1 MVKIIKTGLNIAAGT
16 LFLSAV
22 NPAVNVMTQVGMGGA
37 VPSSVR
43 TIGEVG
49 DTIRQFAES
58 AIASSGFPTAPS
70 VALRND
76 GLAIGPNLEAAGRLE
91 FSQ

>member
-1 MVKIIKTGLNIAAGT
+1 MVRIIKTGLNIAAGT

-22 NPAVNVMTQVGMGGA
+22 NPAVNVMNQMGMGGA

-43 TIGEVG
+43 TISEISN
-49 DTIRQFAES
+49 TMRQFAES
-58 AIASSGFPTAPS
+58 AIASSGLPTAP
-70 VALRND
+70 A
-76 GLAIGPNLEAAGRLE
+76 GMAIGPNLEAAGHLE

>member
-1 MVKIIKTGLNIAAGT
+1 MTMVRIIKTGLNIAAGT

-22 NPAVNVMTQVGMGGA
+22 NPAVNVMNQVGMGGA
-37 VPSSVR
+37 VPSSVQ
-43 TIGEVG
+43 TISNVSN
-49 DTIRQFAES
+49 TIRQFAES
-58 AIASSGFPTAPS
+58 AIVASGLPTAP
-70 VALRND
+70 A

>member
-22 NPAVNVMTQVGMGGA
+22 NPAVNVMNQVGMGGA

-58 AIASSGFPTAPS
+58 AIASSGFPTAP
-70 VALRND
+70 A